1 MSKSTDVNGVK
12 TVWSK
17 EDRWSGS
24 SSELANFIKWLKD
37 HAEGDIMSY
46 FYLHIIE
53 GRDLLNLI
61 PSTNATAP
69 TYKTSSGNT
78 STVAVEDDGTE
89 RELMSEG
96 TGVTQPN
103 RKWWNKTDRERDP
116 ERKRWVT
123 SITEV
128 LSNTQDITQA
138 AKWVNF
144 DDKDSAPL
152 YTDAHVMKML
162 KKAQK

>member
-1 MSKSTDVNGVK
+1 MSKSTDVNGAK

-53 GRDLLNLI
+53 GRDLFNLI

-69 TYKTSSGNT
+69 TYKTSSGNP

-89 RELMSEG
+89 RELLSEG
-96 TGVTQPN
+96 TGVTNSN

-123 SITEV
+123 SITEI

-138 AKWVNF
+138 ACVLF
-144 DDKDSAPL
+144 P
-152 YTDAHVMKML
+152 
-162 KKAQK
+162 